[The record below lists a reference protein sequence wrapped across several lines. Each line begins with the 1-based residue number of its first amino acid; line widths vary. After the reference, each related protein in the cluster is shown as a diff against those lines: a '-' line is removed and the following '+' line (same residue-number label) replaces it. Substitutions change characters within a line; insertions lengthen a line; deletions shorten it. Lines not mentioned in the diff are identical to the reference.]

1 MLLAIDIGNSSISL
15 GLFDTPDGGAGLTSA
30 RPQLGSKAK
39 IAADPR
45 RSADEYRIT
54 LNQLLR
60 DGGYTPADVDA
71 AVIGSVV
78 PSLTHSLRE
87 AVARLCRPADGS
99 ELPIRTVGAGTR
111 SGLIL
116 SVDDPAQLGAD
127 IVTNAAAAVW
137 LYGAPVVVLD
147 FGTATVLS
155 CVDGSKTLLG
165 VSILPGLQT
174 SLDGLHGAA
183 ALLPNVEL
191 RCPES
196 VLGRS
201 TADAICAGVVYGS
214 VAMAEGLVERALREA
229 HLPEETPVVVTGGL
243 APLVLP
249 LCRRPMHREEAL
261 TLYGLYRVFELTIRR
276 ERR

>member
-15 GLFDTPDGGAGLTSA
+15 GLFVTPAVGAGLTSA

-214 VAMAEGLVERALREA
+214 AAMAEGLVERALREA
-229 HLPEETPVVVTGGL
+229 HLPEDTPVVVTGGL